1 MGVAQGNRCLF
12 PCIDRMN
19 SGIRTTPAAPLP
31 TGWRR
36 VVQVCLLASG
46 SKGNAVFIQS
56 GESRLLVDAGLS
68 ARELTAR
75 LQGIGQTPES
85 LHAIVVT
92 HEHGDHC
99 RGVGP
104 MARRYRVPVYMHHE
118 TRKALPLLGR
128 LDELHE
134 FETGDV
140 FSLRDMRIE
149 TFPTTHDAVAPVGF
163 AIETSEGKI
172 GFATDLG
179 IATRLVRERLKGSR
193 MLVLEF
199 NHDEEMLRDGPYPW
213 PLKQRIRS
221 QHGHLSNNA
230 AAELLD
236 GLLWKGLEGV
246 FLAHLSE
253 TNNTPDLALQCAGSV
268 LEHQN
273 VCGPRLILGYQDR
286 AGVCLSL

>member
-1 MGVAQGNRCLF
+1 M
-12 PCIDRMN
+12 
-19 SGIRTTPAAPLP
+19 
-31 TGWRR
+31 
-36 VVQVCLLASG
+36 QVCLLASG
-46 SKGNAVFIQS
+46 SKGNAVFIEC
-56 GESRLLVDAGLS
+56 GESRILVDAGLS

-75 LQGIGQTPES
+75 LEGIGRSPEE

-104 MARRYRVPVYMHHE
+104 LARRHRIPVFMHHA
-118 TRKALPLLGR
+118 TRAALPSLGR
-128 LDELHE
+128 IDDLRE
-134 FETGDV
+134 FDAGDA
-140 FSLRDMRIE
+140 FSVRDLRIE
-149 TFPTTHDAVAPVGF
+149 TFQTTHDAVAPVGF
-163 AIETSEGKI
+163 AIDTSKGKI

-193 MLVLEF
+193 LLVLEF

-213 PLKQRIRS
+213 PLKQRIRGN
-221 QHGHLSNNA
+221 HGHLSNNA

-236 GLLWKGLEGV
+236 ALLWEGLEGV

-253 TNNTPDLALQCAGSV
+253 TNNTPELALRSAGSV
-268 LEHQN
+268 LARQN
-273 VCGPRLILGYQDR
+273 VCGPRLVLGYQDR